1 MQVLGPLSM
10 LMFLDLGVLSD
21 LRESETFPG
30 EPTYASEFAYV
41 NRFLEDCGKLP
52 VGKGV
57 GSGG

>member
-1 MQVLGPLSM
+1 MQVAGPWSM

-41 NRFLEDCGKLP
+41 NGFLEDCGKLP
-52 VGKGV
+52 VGK
-57 GSGG
+57 